1 MQHPLRNVIAA
12 TDFSAGAQ
20 AAVQRA
26 AIQAAE
32 LKAELALVH
41 VFERDSFAVLRD
53 LVEPGRDLQ
62 PAMLEQARM
71 QLEAVAN
78 ATAAGF
84 GLRPRTL
91 LRQGAAVEELRVA
104 ADAADLL
111 VVGAC
116 GGHPVREFTFGKTT
130 DRLARMAARP
140 LLVVRRAPELAYER
154 VLVPV
159 DFSENSRQALL
170 AAMALAPR
178 ASIQLLHCIDLPYE
192 GRMRMAGATDA
203 EIAQF
208 RVRARLHAA
217 GQLRAL
223 VDDLRGEGRITAA
236 IVRIGDVRFELMR
249 LAQQERIDLIAI
261 GKQGQSLIG
270 QTLLGSVTAWT
281 LEHAPCD
288 VLVVPAAAVASR
300 P

>member
-1 MQHPLRNVIAA
+1 MQHPLRDVIAA

-32 LKAELALVH
+32 LKAGLTLVH
-41 VFERDSFAVLRD
+41 VLERDSLAALRD
-53 LVEPGRDLQ
+53 LLEPGRDLQ

-71 QLEAVAN
+71 QLEALAN
-78 ATAAGF
+78 ATDAAF
-84 GLRPRTL
+84 GLRPGTL
-91 LRQGAAVEELRVA
+91 LRQGSALEELRGA
-104 ADAADLL
+104 AEAADLL
-111 VVGAC
+111 VIGAC
-116 GGHPVREFTFGKTT
+116 GSHPVREFTFGKTA
-130 DRLARMAARP
+130 DRLARSAALP
-140 LLVVRRAPELAYER
+140 LLVVRRAPELGYER

-178 ASIQLLHCIDLPYE
+178 ASFRLLHCIDLPFD
-192 GRMRMAGATDA
+192 GRMRMAGATGE
-203 EIAQF
+203 EIAQL
-208 RVRARLHAA
+208 RVRARLDAA
-217 GQLRAL
+217 GRLRAL
-223 VDDLRGEGRITAA
+223 VDGLRGQGNIIAA
-236 IVRIGDVRFELMR
+236 TDRMGDVRFELTR

-261 GKQGQSLIG
+261 GKQGRSLLG

-281 LEHAPCD
+281 LEHAACD